1 MEATAELFAEGF
13 RRPYGVAFDMDENLL
28 VGERQS
34 GCVQK
39 ITPDGHKTQFIQL
52 NGQPC
57 DIKVDDSNDLFVA
70 LINRHQLSIVS
81 PEQEMAV
88 YANSCHGRRFA
99 GPHSLCFDP
108 DGNLLFSDA
117 DGSLYSANLDGEVE
131 QLLKGLEQPE
141 GMIFSED
148 AGTLYVAEAG
158 KSRVVS
164 IELDADGRP
173 GPVEEFYAFADGG
186 APHALLFDSEGT
198 LFVSRENAGLSL
210 LDPDAKPMAELA
222 LPGASPGGLCFGG
235 LDYNELFVAESASG
249 GIYRFK
255 LEHTGQRPFVGPRA
269 I

>member
-13 RRPYGVAFDMDENLL
+13 RGPYGVAFDMDENLL

-39 ITPDGHKTQFIQL
+39 IAPDGHKSLFIQL

-57 DIKVDDSNDLFVA
+57 DLKVDDSNDLFVA

-81 PEQEMAV
+81 PEQEVAV
-88 YANSCHGRRFA
+88 YAHSCHGRRFA

-117 DGSLYSANLDGEVE
+117 DGCLYSADLDGEVE
-131 QLLKGLEQPE
+131 EYVKGLDGPE

-148 AGTLYVAEAG
+148 AGTLYVAESG
-158 KSRVVS
+158 KNRIVS
-164 IELDADGRP
+164 FELDDDGNP
-173 GPVEEFYAFADGG
+173 GPAEEFHAFDGG
-186 APHALLFDSEGT
+186 GPPHALLFDSEGT
-198 LFVSRENAGLSL
+198 LYVSREGVGISL
-210 LDPDAKPMAELA
+210 LDPDANPLTDIA
-222 LPGASPGGLCFGG
+222 LPGAAAAGMCFGG
-235 LDYNELFVAESASG
+235 LDYNELFVAEHSGG
-249 GIYRFK
+249 GIYRIA
-255 LEHTGQRPFVGPRA
+255 LEHAGQRPFAGPRA